1 MKTNRIWFWIITLL
15 AITVLSACGS
25 RSNEQQITETPLAVN
40 ASIWYRWPSLPID
53 TLANATQEDIAVK
66 LYSIYLEQFKDES
79 TDKSIQ
85 LVDFKIIGATLSPF
99 SLKCA
104 KDLGLDAIIDVQY
117 SVEPAIFLYSDWNA
131 GTGSSDGSSNWIN
144 DKLATLALYKSD
156 RSYTFKLLGVPPCAG
171 VALDGSKIP

>member
-15 AITVLSACGS
+15 AITVVTACGN
-25 RSNEQQITETPLAVN
+25 RTNAQQITEQPLIGDSV
-40 ASIWYRWPSLPID
+40 WFHWTSLPVD
-53 TLANATQEDIAVK
+53 TLANATQEDIAQK
-66 LYSIYLEQFKDES
+66 LYSMYLAQFKDET

-104 KDLGLDAIIDVQY
+104 KDLGLESIIDVQY
-117 SVEPAIFLYSDWNA
+117 SVEPAIYLYSNWNA

-144 DKLATLALYKSD
+144 DKLATLAIYKSG
-156 RSYTFKLLGVPPCAG
+156 RSYTFKLLGVPACAG
-171 VALDGSKIP
+171 MAVDGSKVP